1 MASPA
6 TNYGYRRRRGGYVGG
21 FILILLGVLL
31 LAHNFR
37 PEIPAWEILAR
48 WWPVLL
54 ILLGVGRMIEN
65 IIARQTGQTPGR
77 LITGGEV
84 FVILLILCAAGV
96 ITFAHRHPGAG
107 INWIDDTD
115 PPWGEHAEET
125 QELPP
130 RPVKPGAEIVI
141 QAMRGDITVTGTDDT
156 EIRVVAKKSATA
168 FDEDSARRR
177 ARAITVKLVE
187 TSRGYEVSPETNG
200 SSDSGGGGRV
210 RTDLEVQVPKHTV
223 VNVKTENGNLHICD
237 IAGGVD
243 ASTVRGTIE
252 VCNSGADVRAD
263 IKHGDVRIL
272 TAKGNVRLTGSGSA
286 VEIDDVT
293 GDASVEGE
301 FYGPIRA
308 RNVAK
313 GIHFV
318 SNRTDLTV
326 GALPGRMEM
335 DSGDLSMDDASGN
348 IQLTTRDKNVV
359 MENLTGRL
367 RIESKRGEVTVR
379 LRQAPKE
386 DLSVSNESGGVE
398 LALPANSGFEVDA
411 VSRSG
416 EVSNDFG
423 DSDLKTT
430 DDGHGN
436 STLRGK
442 HGSKGPRIELRTS
455 YGQIR
460 LRKSD

>member
-96 ITFAHRHPGAG
+96 ITFGHRNPGLLN
-107 INWIDDTD
+107 IIDDAD

-125 QELPP
+125 QELPAQA
-130 RPVKPGAEIVI
+130 VKPGAEIVV
-141 QAMRGDITVTGTDDT
+141 QAMRGDITVTGTDES

-168 FDEDSARRR
+168 FSADSARES

-187 TSRGYEVSPETNG
+187 TSRGYEVRPETH
-200 SSDSGGGGRV
+200 GGGSERV
-210 RTDLEVQVPKHTV
+210 RTNLEVQVPKHTV
-223 VNVKTENGNLHICD
+223 VTVKTESGDVHVCD
-237 IAGGVD
+237 IAGNVD
-243 ASTVRGTIE
+243 ATTDRGTLE
-252 VCNSGADVRAD
+252 VCNSGGDVHAG

-293 GDASVEGE
+293 GNASVEGE
-301 FYGPIRA
+301 FFGPIRA

-379 LRQAPKE
+379 LGQAPKE
-386 DLSVSNESGGVE
+386 DLSISNESGGVE
-398 LALPANSGFEVDA
+398 LALPASANFEVDA

-416 EVSNDFG
+416 EISNDF
-423 DSDLKTT
+423 DDPDLKTS

-442 HGSKGPRIELRTS
+442 RGSKGPRIELRTS